1 MRPVKLIADSSC
13 DIGPELAKRYDVDF
27 VHIHVRLNGNEYLDG
42 VDITHKEIYE
52 NYERNRT
59 LPSTCAMN
67 IGEYEMIF
75 RPYIEQGY
83 DIVHVSLGS
92 GLSSTCGNARL
103 AGELFGPDRV
113 FVIDSKSLSTGS
125 GHIVCE
131 CGERI
136 RKGLSAKQIF
146 EEVTPITDKVSAS
159 FILDDLK
166 YLHAGGRC
174 SGLAQFG
181 ASLMSIKPCIVVRND
196 LYGSMS
202 VGKKYMGSYRRSAL
216 KYVEDMIKDRT
227 DLVLDR
233 CFITHSGSDPEV
245 LLAMKELAMKLQP
258 FKEIY
263 ITQASATICAHCGP
277 NTTGILFIT
286 K

>member
-1 MRPVKLIADSSC
+1 MNPVKLIADSSC

-42 VDITHKEIYE
+42 VDITHKEIYQ
-52 NYERNRT
+52 NYEEKRT

-67 IGEYEMIF
+67 IDEYEAIF
-75 RPYIEQGY
+75 RPYIEKGY

-92 GLSSTCGNARL
+92 GLSSTCSNARL

-136 RKGLSAKQIF
+136 KKGLSAKQIF

-181 ASLMSIKPCIVVRND
+181 ASLMNIKPCIMKVDIEAGTMVVHLLPGLVD
-196 LYGSMS
+196 LNR
-202 VGKKYMGSYRRSAL
+202 K
-216 KYVEDMIKDRT
+216 
-227 DLVLDR
+227 
-233 CFITHSGSDPEV
+233 
-245 LLAMKELAMKLQP
+245 
-258 FKEIY
+258 
-263 ITQASATICAHCGP
+263 
-277 NTTGILFIT
+277 
-286 K
+286 

>member
-181 ASLMSIKPCIVVRND
+181 ASLMSI
-196 LYGSMS
+196 
-202 VGKKYMGSYRRSAL
+202 
-216 KYVEDMIKDRT
+216 
-227 DLVLDR
+227 
-233 CFITHSGSDPEV
+233 
-245 LLAMKELAMKLQP
+245 
-258 FKEIY
+258 
-263 ITQASATICAHCGP
+263 
-277 NTTGILFIT
+277 
-286 K
+286 